1 MVPTPSLLALDFD
14 GVICN
19 GLVEYFQTAWRTYCQ
34 IWSPDTPTPPEGLAE
49 RFYRLRPVIETGWE
63 MPVLIRAQMQGI
75 DEAAILANWGQI
87 AQHILVEDEIEP
99 KILATKLDGL
109 RDNWTATDL
118 DEWLSLHGFYPGV
131 IYKLKTLLDS
141 PVRLFIIT
149 TKEGRF
155 VRSLL
160 QKQGLDV
167 PDRQLFGKESGQP
180 KHQVLRDLLVEYATE
195 GQPPVIWFVEDRLK
209 TLQNVQKYGEL
220 DEVGLYL
227 ADWGYNTAS
236 ERQAAEEDDR
246 IRVLSLEQFNQDFSS
261 WDSTQRSVMCNSQ

>member
-1 MVPTPSLLALDFD
+1 MPTPNLLALDFD

-34 IWSPDTPTPPEGLAE
+34 IWSPDESDPPEGLAE

-87 AQHILVEDEIEP
+87 ARQISIEDGIEP
-99 KILATKLDGL
+99 EILATKLDGL
-109 RDNWTATDL
+109 RDNWIATDL
-118 DEWLSLHGFYPGV
+118 DGWLSLHGFYPGT
-131 IYKLKTLLDS
+131 IQKLKTLLNS
-141 PVRLFIIT
+141 PVRVLIIT

-160 QKQGLDV
+160 RKQGIDF

-195 GQPPVIWFVEDRLK
+195 GQTPAIWFVEDRLK
-209 TLQNVQKYGEL
+209 TLQNVQKYEEL
-220 DEVGLYL
+220 AEVGLYL
-227 ADWGYNTAS
+227 ADWGYNTAA
-236 ERQAAEEDDR
+236 ERQVAKEDDR
-246 IRVLSLEQFNQDFSS
+246 LRVLSLEQFNEDFSS
-261 WDSTQRSVMCNSQ
+261 WDSKQRSVMGNG